1 MSPKLEKCPR
11 QPVCGAEA
19 SLLAGTHL
27 VPTEFPRGPPLE
39 PQGQKHWGPR
49 SQRRRSGPGQRAPTR
64 GGSAHPAR
72 GRCGHDPGDAP
83 PAFAAVGRP
92 GAHGVAGRA
101 GPGAPGSS
109 GFADSRALGFPVC
122 ELGGDARPPPPTA
135 ARRRVEPRSA
145 MHPRR
150 RARFSGCRE
159 RAGDGDGRGRTGG
172 AQSGISRQPRA
183 RPGAPGRA
191 NLPRRVL
198 SPGRRGLLRG
208 ERDPSRARGRA
219 GVWPSPGTP
228 GAGPRGPRGGGRA
241 GLTELATR
249 RLVGRAAG
257 RGPGA
262 PGRRRSGSSPPR
274 PAPPR
279 PPPAPLQRRPAEPLS
294 SPGRPPRCSTAQ

>member
-1 MSPKLEKCPR
+1 
-11 QPVCGAEA
+11 
-19 SLLAGTHL
+19 
-27 VPTEFPRGPPLE
+27 
-39 PQGQKHWGPR
+39 
-49 SQRRRSGPGQRAPTR
+49 
-64 GGSAHPAR
+64 
-72 GRCGHDPGDAP
+72 
-83 PAFAAVGRP
+83 
-92 GAHGVAGRA
+92 
-101 GPGAPGSS
+101 
-109 GFADSRALGFPVC
+109 
-122 ELGGDARPPPPTA
+122 
-135 ARRRVEPRSA
+135 

-198 SPGRRGLLRG
+198 SPGRRGLPRG

-219 GVWPSPGTP
+219 GVWPSPGTA
-228 GAGPRGPRGGGRA
+228 GAGPRGPRRGGRA

-262 PGRRRSGSSPPR
+262 PGRRRSGSSPLGLPLLAFSG
-274 PAPPR
+274 PAAAPPGRASFLPGAPAAMFNRAVSRLSRKR
-279 PPPAPLQRRPAEPLS
+279 PPSGRRPPGLAGWGPVRPKVPRGAAPTSFPPAWTRARLGDAAPTRTPADRAASPRAVQHRRGPSGGGGAGPREQQRGGSLAERRNRGTFLFSDCLGGKGDPKY
-294 SPGRPPRCSTAQ
+294 PRLGS